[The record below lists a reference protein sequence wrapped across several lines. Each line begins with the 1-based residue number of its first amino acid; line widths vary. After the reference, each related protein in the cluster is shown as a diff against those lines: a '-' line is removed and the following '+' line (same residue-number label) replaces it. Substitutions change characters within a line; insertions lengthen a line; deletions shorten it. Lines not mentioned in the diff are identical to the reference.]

1 MAYVTIPK
9 DLTKVKSKVLFGLT
23 QRQLICFG
31 AAVLVGVPLFFF
43 LKDRVTSSTATL
55 CMTLIMLPFFLLAMY
70 EKHGQPLEVIL
81 GQMIQAMFVRPKL
94 RPYATNNFYAA
105 VARQVQVEQEV
116 RTVVQKRRK
125 ICKKAKA
132 DRR

>member
-23 QRQLICFG
+23 RRQLICFG
-31 AAVLVGVPLFFF
+31 AAAIIGVPLFF
-43 LKDRVTSSTATL
+43 LTKEALGTTTAAL
-55 CMTLIMLPFFLLAMY
+55 CMILVMLPFFLLAMY

-81 GQMIQAMFVRPKL
+81 GQMIQAVFVRPKL

-105 VARQVQVEQEV
+105 VARQIQVEQEV
-116 RTVVQKRRK
+116 RTVVQKRGK
-125 ICKKAKA
+125 AHKKTKA

>member
-23 QRQLICFG
+23 RRQLICFG
-31 AAVLVGVPLFFF
+31 AAVLVGVPLFFL
-43 LKDRVTSSTATL
+43 LKNRVASSAATL
-55 CMTLIMLPFFLLAMY
+55 CILVMLPFFLLAMY

-105 VARQVQVEQEV
+105 VARQIQVEQEV
-116 RTVVQKRRK
+116 RAVVQKRRK
-125 ICKKAKA
+125 GRKKTKA